1 MFNFAK
7 NIKDRLTGGL
17 KEPAKPSIQP
27 SSQKNTGLTSVFNN
41 AKQIATV
48 LGTKLLDKASE
59 IVNNQVYIYSLEVT
73 SENLLTLSTAIGIC
87 SNSGLIEI

>member
-7 NIKDRLTGGL
+7 NIKDRLTGGS
-17 KEPAKPSIQP
+17 KEPAKPSVQS
-27 SSQKNTGLTSVFNN
+27 SSQKNTSLTSVFNN

-59 IVNNQVYIYSLEVT
+59 IVSNQVYIYSLEVT

>member
-7 NIKDRLTGGL
+7 NIKDRLTGGS
-17 KEPAKPSIQP
+17 KEPKKPSIQP

>member
-7 NIKDRLTGGL
+7 NIKDRLTGGP
-17 KEPAKPSIQP
+17 KEPTKPSVQP

>member
-7 NIKDRLTGGL
+7 NIKDRLTGGS
-17 KEPAKPSIQP
+17 KEPAKPSVQP
-27 SSQKNTGLTSVFNN
+27 SSQKNTSLTSVFNN

-59 IVNNQVYIYSLEVT
+59 IVSNQVYIYSLEVT

-87 SNSGLIEI
+87 SNSRLIEI

>member
-7 NIKDRLTGGL
+7 NIKDRLTGGS
-17 KEPAKPSIQP
+17 KEPTKPSIQP

-73 SENLLTLSTAIGIC
+73 SENLLTLSTAIGIF
-87 SNSGLIEI
+87 SNSRLIEI

>member
-7 NIKDRLTGGL
+7 NIKDRLTGGA
-17 KEPAKPSIQP
+17 KEPAKHSIQP

>member
-7 NIKDRLTGGL
+7 NIKDRLTGGS
-17 KEPAKPSIQP
+17 KEPAKPSVQS
-27 SSQKNTGLTSVFNN
+27 SSQKNTSLTSVFNN

-59 IVNNQVYIYSLEVT
+59 IVSNQVYIYSLEVT

-87 SNSGLIEI
+87 SNSRLIEI